1 MSGADG
7 AVTRLLAGGG
17 GQPRADARRNV
28 ARLVD
33 AARAAVAE
41 VGVQVTA
48 HEIARRAG
56 VGVGTFYRRLP
67 SREALLEAVLA
78 DVIDEMLA
86 LARECLRD
94 PDPWRGFRRFA
105 VDYVQLRVASCGL
118 NEALGEHRG
127 LDLDPALAE
136 LRGHLERLVTRAV
149 QAGAMRADVR
159 WPDVAFLLASAVP
172 EPATIGLRAEP
183 EQWRRNLDVILD
195 GLAAPTSPFSS
206 VKGRVEPGVEGVR

>member
-1 MSGADG
+1 MA
-7 AVTRLLAGGG
+7 RLLAVSGAA
-17 GQPRADARRNV
+17 PRADARRNV
-28 ARLVD
+28 ARLVE

-67 SREALLEAVLA
+67 SREVLLAAVLA
-78 DVIDEMLA
+78 EVIDEMLS
-86 LARECLRD
+86 LAGECLRD

-105 VDYVQLRVASCGL
+105 TEYVQLRAASCGL

-136 LRGHLERLVTRAV
+136 LRGHLERLVDRAV
-149 QAGAMRADVR
+149 AAGAMRADVGWR
-159 WPDVAFLLASAVP
+159 DVAFVLASAVP
-172 EPATIGLRAEP
+172 EPRTIGLRAEP
-183 EQWRRNLDVILD
+183 DQWRRGLDVILD
-195 GLAAPTSPFSS
+195 GLAARAARHVPTSRFSS
-206 VKGRVEPGVEGVR
+206 VKGL